1 MRKLNSS
8 VASSMKVIRNL
19 PLYLKASYARQG
31 SAAKDYAMNRCLSH
45 IERINRVQRL
55 EDKDALLEQAWAVY
69 FELQD
74 FDGDE
79 RQDFNVRREVPLH
92 KTRDAIDI
100 AEEAVSEGVPFEV
113 EGPEMYAGGLG
124 YRHVNWDSAY
134 LMAVPK
140 GKQPDPFWQPE
151 RPRNK
156 VGTPEHKA
164 MRSLEESG
172 YWACQPEEPD
182 KWYEKMGCTLVESSD
197 R

>member
-1 MRKLNSS
+1 MRKPNSTVETS
-8 VASSMKVIRNL
+8 VTVIRNL
-19 PLYLKASYARQG
+19 PLYLKASYAREG

-45 IERINRVQRL
+45 IERINRINAV
-55 EDKDALLEQAWAVY
+55 EDKALALEQAWAVY

-74 FDGDE
+74 FGGDE
-79 RQDFNVRREVPLH
+79 RQDYNPRREVPLD
-92 KTRDAIDI
+92 RVS
-100 AEEAVSEGVPFEV
+100 EEELLNEEVTSEGVAFES
-113 EGPEMYAGGLG
+113 ESPEMYAGGLG

-140 GKQPDPFWQPE
+140 GKQPNPFWQPDK
-151 RPRNK
+151 PRNK

-172 YWACQPEEPD
+172 YWACKPKTPD
-182 KWYEKMGCTLVESSD
+182 AWDKLVESSH

>member
-1 MRKLNSS
+1 MRKPNSTVETS
-8 VASSMKVIRNL
+8 VTVIRNL
-19 PLYLKASYARQG
+19 PLYLKASYAREG

-45 IERINRVQRL
+45 IERINRINAV
-55 EDKDALLEQAWAVY
+55 EDKALALERAWAVY

-74 FDGDE
+74 FGGDE
-79 RQDFNVRREVPLH
+79 RQDYNPRREVPLD
-92 KTRDAIDI
+92 RVS
-100 AEEAVSEGVPFEV
+100 EEELLNEEVTSEGVAFES
-113 EGPEMYAGGLG
+113 ESPEMYAGGLG

-140 GKQPDPFWQPE
+140 GKQPNPFWQPDK
-151 RPRNK
+151 PRNK

-182 KWYEKMGCTLVESSD
+182 KWYEKMGCTLVESSN

>member
-1 MRKLNSS
+1 MRKPNSTVETS
-8 VASSMKVIRNL
+8 VTVIRNL
-19 PLYLKASYARQG
+19 PLYLKASYAREG

-45 IERINRVQRL
+45 IERINRINAV
-55 EDKDALLEQAWAVY
+55 EDKALALEQAWAVY

-74 FDGDE
+74 FGGDE
-79 RQDFNVRREVPLH
+79 RQDYNPRREVPLD
-92 KTRDAIDI
+92 RVS
-100 AEEAVSEGVPFEV
+100 EEELLNEEVTSEGVAFES
-113 EGPEMYAGGLG
+113 ESPEMYAGGLG

-140 GKQPDPFWQPE
+140 GKQPNPYWQPE
-151 RPRNK
+151 KPRNK

-172 YWACQPEEPD
+172 YWACKPKVPD
-182 KWYEKMGCTLVESSD
+182 AWDKQVESSH

>member
-1 MRKLNSS
+1 MRKPNSTVETS
-8 VASSMKVIRNL
+8 ATVIRNL
-19 PLYLKASYARQG
+19 PLYLKASYAREG

-45 IERINRVQRL
+45 IERINRINAV
-55 EDKDALLEQAWAVY
+55 EDKALALERAWAVY

-74 FDGDE
+74 FGGDE
-79 RQDFNVRREVPLH
+79 RQDYNPRREVPLD
-92 KTRDAIDI
+92 RVS
-100 AEEAVSEGVPFEV
+100 EEELLNEEVTSEGVAFES
-113 EGPEMYAGGLG
+113 ESPEMYAGGLG

-140 GKQPDPFWQPE
+140 GKQPNPFWQPDK
-151 RPRNK
+151 PRNK

-172 YWACQPEEPD
+172 YWACKPKEPD
-182 KWYEKMGCTLVESSD
+182 EWDKLVESSH

>member
-1 MRKLNSS
+1 MRKPNSTVETS
-8 VASSMKVIRNL
+8 VTVIRNL
-19 PLYLKASYARQG
+19 PLYLKASYAREG

-45 IERINRVQRL
+45 IERINRINAV
-55 EDKDALLEQAWAVY
+55 EDKALALEQAWAVY

-74 FDGDE
+74 FGGDE
-79 RQDFNVRREVPLH
+79 RQDYNPRREVPLD
-92 KTRDAIDI
+92 RVS
-100 AEEAVSEGVPFEV
+100 EEELLNEEVTSEGVAFES
-113 EGPEMYAGGLG
+113 ESPEMYAGGLG

-140 GKQPDPFWQPE
+140 GKQPNPFWQPDK
-151 RPRNK
+151 PRNK

-172 YWACQPEEPD
+172 YWACKPKEPD
-182 KWYEKMGCTLVESSD
+182 EWDKLVESSH

>member
-1 MRKLNSS
+1 MRKPNSTVETS
-8 VASSMKVIRNL
+8 VTVIRNL
-19 PLYLKASYARQG
+19 PLYLKASYAREG

-45 IERINRVQRL
+45 IERINRINAV
-55 EDKDALLEQAWAVY
+55 EDKALALERAWAVY

-74 FDGDE
+74 FGGDE
-79 RQDFNVRREVPLH
+79 RQDYNPRREVPLD
-92 KTRDAIDI
+92 RVS
-100 AEEAVSEGVPFEV
+100 EEELLNEEVTSEGVAFES
-113 EGPEMYAGGLG
+113 ESPEMYAGGLG

-140 GKQPDPFWQPE
+140 GKQPNPYWQPE
-151 RPRNK
+151 KPRNK

-182 KWYEKMGCTLVESSD
+182 KWYEKMGCTLVESSH